1 MSSEKI
7 LNLVEEKKLDDLI
20 TFLSTEDRWI
30 LPTNVSIEQWEYM
43 QQAYIIGWK
52 MKYVHKDTLKKL
64 CKDSEI
70 SFIDVSKLCIRI
82 NGNNSSIKNYISKNK
97 IDNFVE
103 FPSL

>member
-70 SFIDVSKLCIRI
+70 SLIDISKLCIRI